1 MRVWRKFLD
10 SSHVYDQE
18 VATDEE
24 RMIDYG
30 RVHAS
35 KWATQPD
42 SAQKSV
48 FLAEWNLIFVG
59 PQARSIVSFF

>member
-10 SSHVYDQE
+10 ISHVYDQE

-35 KWATQPD
+35 KCATQTDP
-42 SAQKSV
+42 AQRSIIW
-48 FLAEWNLIFVG
+48 AEWNLIFVG
-59 PQARSIVSFF
+59 PKSEV